1 MAIEIARNL
10 KEINDELKTT
20 DAQMKAAA
28 RDASS
33 LQQSMKL
40 DPSSTKL
47 TAAHYETLASQ
58 VDLCSK
64 KIQLLKEKQSEMV
77 AANGPDA
84 KLTPQYE
91 RLDTQIAQ
99 TEAQQKSLNTQMEKT
114 TKVDFSYVKSG
125 LASIGKTLVGIAG
138 SIVAIG
144 VAYANTASDIADNVK
159 KFGGTAEEWQY
170 QSNAW
175 ERLTGD
181 AGAYSSVLSAVIST
195 QANVQKESS
204 KTGNVLSQLGLSF
217 DDLKGKTSAEALQ
230 IYMNALSGI
239 GDSATRQSIAVALF
253 GETAGIYIAN
263 MCSTGADKISEW
275 NDELTNAG
283 ILSNEQ
289 VKAGDELADKF
300 SYVKKA
306 VMSLVATY
314 GQSLI
319 PTIESFLRVG
329 EGVMPLAKS
338 IADAMNAIGPAGVVA
353 LGVFAA
359 MCAAIPSLVMMLAAL
374 NVAADNI
381 PVAIA
386 AYAALAAATGLA
398 IGGVVAANSSGY
410 YSGSSSSATTTS
422 SGAGLSTETAS
433 LADKT
438 SVSSSSPSER
448 TLKASQTTNIT
459 DSSVNNYYISKDV
472 DADEV
477 IEKITDKKRS
487 LLGGKV

>member
-33 LQQSMKL
+33 LQRSMKL
-40 DPSSTKL
+40 DPSSTRL
-47 TAAHYETLASQ
+47 TAAHYETLKNQ

-64 KIQLLKEKQSEMV
+64 KVQLLKEKQSEMV

-84 KLTPQYE
+84 KLTPQYQ
-91 RLDTQIAQ
+91 RLETQIAQ
-99 TEAQQKSLNTQMEKT
+99 TEAQQKSLNSQMEKT

-125 LASIGKTLVGIAG
+125 LASIGKTVAGIVG

-144 VAYANTASDIADNVK
+144 VAYANTASEIADNVK

-181 AGAYSSVLSAVIST
+181 AGAYSEVLSSVIST

-204 KTGNVLSQLGLSF
+204 KTGNILAQLGLTF
-217 DDLKGKTSAEALQ
+217 DDLKGKSSTEALQ
-230 IYMNALSGI
+230 IYTSALSKI
-239 GDSATRQSIAVALF
+239 GDAATRQSIAVALF

-263 MCSTGADKISEW
+263 MCSVGADKLSDW
-275 NDELTNAG
+275 NDELTKAG

-289 VKAGDELADKF
+289 VEAGDALADKF

-314 GQSLI
+314 GESLI

-329 EGVMPLAKS
+329 EGIMPLAKS

-353 LGVFAA
+353 LGIFAS
-359 MCAAIPSLVMMLAAL
+359 MCSAIPSLVMMLAAL

-386 AYAALAAATGLA
+386 AYAALAAATGMA
-398 IGGVVAANSSGY
+398 IGGIVGANSSGY
-410 YSGSSSSATTTS
+410 SSSSSSTEITS
-422 SGAGLSTETAS
+422 TGAGLSNETSSIAN
-433 LADKT
+433 KT
-438 SVSSSSPSER
+438 SSSDSGASSTSSKS
-448 TLKASQTTNIT
+448 TQTTTIT

-477 IEKITDKKRS
+477 IEKITDRKRS
-487 LLGGKV
+487 LIGGKV